1 MRVNLRYNDNETV
14 ELTFESENGE
24 EKRELTFAHD
34 NWKDLTVK
42 HPKTKLKLDIKK
54 VKKERTLD
62 QNAFMWKLLH
72 IYASEINGDRFSK
85 YDVEELYVTQL
96 KKYSNPQKLLIKE
109 TAVDEFVRKL
119 QPRWY
124 QIKGYTKSKK
134 NETFAY
140 LEIYAGSSNFD
151 TKEMTVL
158 IDGILDD
165 MQFNGIDTGEILKMT
180 KEWKQYKE
188 MANEKH
194 NSNR

>member
-54 VKKERTLD
+54 VKKSRTLD

-85 YDVEELYVTQL
+85 YDVEELYVRQL
-96 KKYSNPQKLLIKE
+96 KKYSTPQQLLILQSA
-109 TAVDEFVRKL
+109 TDEFVRKL
-119 QPRWY
+119 EPRWY
-124 QIKGYTKSKK
+124 RIKGYTQGKDNKPYV
-134 NETFAY
+134 Y
-140 LEIYAGSSNFD
+140 LEVYPGSSKFD

-165 MQFNGIDTGEILKMT
+165 MQANGIDTSEVIKMT